1 MSRRGA
7 ERDDGDRVSVQA
19 DRPTVSPRQAGQILE
34 QEPRTLPQEPQT
46 ATAVARRE
54 HERTERH
61 ARLADLAAAWRRVHP
76 TVPEQQMLGIL
87 ATLGARDG
95 VDFQREYKIVPGLY
109 ADIAFPADRLVIE
122 VFGGVHT
129 HDFFSRSGERAADD
143 ERKLQLLAS
152 LGWEVLVVKTAEM
165 SQKRWAGAVERVG
178 RFLADGRGKWSP
190 TASKRGGGDGAE
202 P

>member
-1 MSRRGA
+1 MVSRRGDARDGEERARPVRTLERELSTPREELRVAAATRREQERA
-7 ERDDGDRVSVQA
+7 ERS
-19 DRPTVSPRQAGQILE
+19 
-34 QEPRTLPQEPQT
+34 
-46 ATAVARRE
+46 
-54 HERTERH
+54 
-61 ARLADLAAAWRRVHP
+61 ARLADWGAEWRRVHP

-87 ATLGARDG
+87 ASLGERYG
-95 VDFQREYKIVPGLY
+95 VDFQREYKIAPGIY
-109 ADIAFPADRLVIE
+109 ADIAFPAQGLVIE

-152 LGWEVLVVKTAEM
+152 LGWEVLVVTTAEM

-190 TASKRGGGDGAE
+190 ETSRRGGDEDAAGT
-202 P
+202 